1 MKFAITES
9 AILIKYTVLFLF
21 LLGFYSGFSQ
31 VEKANLEANKKKIE
45 QEIRYTNDLL
55 NQTRKTKKISLNELI
70 ILDDQIKKREA
81 LILTINHEII
91 YMDHQISMNN
101 DSIRKL
107 INDLKKLKDEYAE
120 MIYYAFKNKNFYNR
134 LMFIFA
140 ADDFN
145 QAYRRSKYFQQYSSY
160 RKVQAELIQITQQE
174 LERKTEEI
182 ENQKIEK
189 EALLNDQKTA
199 LSQLAASR
207 AGKSRTVQSLTKKE
221 IELKNQLKSKEKAAT
236 LLQKAIEDIIAEE
249 IRLSEEKARTEASM
263 KIKHEMSLTPMELK
277 LSENFENNKGK
288 LPWPSEKGVIS
299 GTFGEHPHP
308 VLKKVKINNNG
319 IDILTSEGSNAKAI
333 FDGVVTRIMNVP
345 NYNNVVIIR
354 HGEYLT
360 VYSNLNEVFVKK
372 GEKVKT
378 WQDIGYIFTDKEDSK
393 TELHFEIW
401 KAKTL
406 QNPLHWL
413 SAR

>member
-1 MKFAITES
+1 
-9 AILIKYTVLFLF
+9 
-21 LLGFYSGFSQ
+21 
-31 VEKANLEANKKKIE
+31 
-45 QEIRYTNDLL
+45 
-55 NQTRKTKKISLNELI
+55 
-70 ILDDQIKKREA
+70 
-81 LILTINHEII
+81 
-91 YMDHQISMNN
+91 
-101 DSIRKL
+101 
-107 INDLKKLKDEYAE
+107 
-120 MIYYAFKNKNFYNR
+120 
-134 LMFIFA
+134 
-140 ADDFN
+140 
-145 QAYRRSKYFQQYSSY
+145 
-160 RKVQAELIQITQQE
+160 
-174 LERKTEEI
+174 
-182 ENQKIEK
+182 
-189 EALLNDQKTA
+189 
-199 LSQLAASR
+199 
-207 AGKSRTVQSLTKKE
+207 
-221 IELKNQLKSKEKAAT
+221 
-236 LLQKAIEDIIAEE
+236 
-249 IRLSEEKARTEASM
+249 M